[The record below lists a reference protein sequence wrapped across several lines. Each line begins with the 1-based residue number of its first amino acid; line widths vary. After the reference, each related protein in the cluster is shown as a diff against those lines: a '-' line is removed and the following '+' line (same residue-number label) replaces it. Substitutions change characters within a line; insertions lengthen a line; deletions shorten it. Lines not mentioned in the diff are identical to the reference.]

1 MKAHELRDLSIAELK
16 ARLNDE
22 KTTLQKLAFSKS
34 VTGQVENPARLK
46 EIRKEIARLH
56 TVITQKKCLIITRKK
71 NGRTSANDCRKST
84 TP

>member
-22 KTTLQKLAFSKS
+22 KTALQKLAFSKS

-56 TVITQKKCLIITRKK
+56 TLITQK
-71 NGRTSANDCRKST
+71 SA
-84 TP
+84 

>member
-1 MKAHELRDLSIAELK
+1 MKAHELRDLSITELK

-46 EIRKEIARLH
+46 QIRREIARLH
-56 TVITQKKCLIITRKK
+56 TLITEK
-71 NGRTSANDCRKST
+71 SAE
-84 TP
+84 

>member
-1 MKAHELRDLSIAELK
+1 MKAHELRDISIAELK

-56 TVITQKKCLIITRKK
+56 TVITQK
-71 NGRTSANDCRKST
+71 SA
-84 TP
+84 

>member
-16 ARLNDE
+16 TRLIDE

-56 TVITQKKCLIITRKK
+56 TVITQK
-71 NGRTSANDCRKST
+71 SA
-84 TP
+84 

>member
-22 KTTLQKLAFSKS
+22 KTTLQKLAFYKS

-56 TVITQKKCLIITRKK
+56 TVITQK
-71 NGRTSANDCRKST
+71 SA
-84 TP
+84 

>member
-1 MKAHELRDLSIAELK
+1 MAFNHNIMKAHELRDLSITELK

-46 EIRKEIARLH
+46 QIRREIARLH
-56 TVITQKKCLIITRKK
+56 TVITEK
-71 NGRTSANDCRKST
+71 SA
-84 TP
+84 

>member
-34 VTGQVENPARLK
+34 VTGQVENPARIK

-56 TVITQKKCLIITRKK
+56 TVITQK
-71 NGRTSANDCRKST
+71 SA
-84 TP
+84 

>member
-22 KTTLQKLAFSKS
+22 ETTLQKLAFSKS

-56 TVITQKKCLIITRKK
+56 TVITQK
-71 NGRTSANDCRKST
+71 SA
-84 TP
+84 

>member
-1 MKAHELRDLSIAELK
+1 MKAHELRDLSITELK

-46 EIRKEIARLH
+46 EIRKEIARIH
-56 TVITQKKCLIITRKK
+56 TVITQK
-71 NGRTSANDCRKST
+71 SA
-84 TP
+84 

>member
-56 TVITQKKCLIITRKK
+56 TVITQK
-71 NGRTSANDCRKST
+71 SA
-84 TP
+84 

>member
-46 EIRKEIARLH
+46 EIRREIARLH
-56 TVITQKKCLIITRKK
+56 TVITQKR
-71 NGRTSANDCRKST
+71 A
-84 TP
+84 

>member
-1 MKAHELRDLSIAELK
+1 MKAHELRDLSITELR

-46 EIRKEIARLH
+46 QIRREIARLH
-56 TVITQKKCLIITRKK
+56 TVITEK
-71 NGRTSANDCRKST
+71 SAE
-84 TP
+84 

>member
-1 MKAHELRDLSIAELK
+1 MKAHELRDLSITELK

-46 EIRKEIARLH
+46 QIRREIARLH
-56 TVITQKKCLIITRKK
+56 TVITEK
-71 NGRTSANDCRKST
+71 SAE
-84 TP
+84 

>member
-22 KTTLQKLAFSKS
+22 KTTIQKLAFSKS

-56 TVITQKKCLIITRKK
+56 TVITQK
-71 NGRTSANDCRKST
+71 SA
-84 TP
+84 

>member
-1 MKAHELRDLSIAELK
+1 MKAHELRDLSITELK

-22 KTTLQKLAFSKS
+22 KTSLQKLAFTKS

-56 TVITQKKCLIITRKK
+56 TLITQK
-71 NGRTSANDCRKST
+71 SA
-84 TP
+84 